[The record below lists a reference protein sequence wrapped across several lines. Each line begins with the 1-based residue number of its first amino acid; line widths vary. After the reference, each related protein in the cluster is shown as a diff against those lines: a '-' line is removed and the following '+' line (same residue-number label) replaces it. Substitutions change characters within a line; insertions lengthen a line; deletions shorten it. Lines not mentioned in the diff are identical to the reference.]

1 MSSLLT
7 RCSHLPNLCLC
18 LVCRI
23 SSHACS
29 PNLSYVPPF
38 LLIPLSPVSTGCTV
52 TPYTCICP
60 SQHHFLT
67 LPSSF
72 PPTNTALA
80 ASPSYSLPATTTN
93 HTTAHTATAT
103 LGQGSS
109 TAGLLQIF
117 PPIQSC
123 LRLFPL
129 FSQTAVPSWITPAK
143 WSTNMA
149 RLSLCRK
156 QYFSFSFMMT
166 KSPSLRTSNCTPTLH
181 SQ

>member
-1 MSSLLT
+1 MFGVSYFLPCLLPKSLICPTFSPHSSLPCFHRLH
-7 RCSHLPNLCLC
+7 SH
-18 LVCRI
+18 
-23 SSHACS
+23 
-29 PNLSYVPPF
+29 
-38 LLIPLSPVSTGCTV
+38 PLH
-52 TPYTCICP
+52 TCICP

-109 TAGLLQIF
+109 TAGLIQIF